1 MRDLNEDAGTVA
13 GFSIATAGATMRQV
27 YEDMDTF
34 DDNVVRF
41 LAFDVSDKPYAASI
55 AFIAR
60 VIESMRLRK
69 SLKIIRFFH
78 YAKTAPPLRVRRQN
92 TWSAPYTGAH
102 SEPPVINTSKWT
114 APIAHNFDRKHSN
127 FEDYLE
133 GHLDV
138 MPPALEGIRVIEITE
153 ALAGPYCA
161 MLLGDLGADV
171 IKVERPG
178 IGDQSRSWGPPFIGS
193 ESAYFLATNRNKR
206 SLTLN
211 YDQAHGREILQRL
224 IAAADIVMFNN
235 PSLASLARRGMD
247 PDTLCKQHP
256 RLIYCAISGYG
267 FSGPKAG
274 LPGYDIIAQAEAGVW
289 SFTGNPDTQPVR
301 YPVAIADITCGI
313 YATIGILAAL
323 FAREK
328 TGRGQFLDTALLD
341 CQLTWLANIGSNY
354 LNAHESPQRWGNA
367 HPSIVPYQ
375 VFRGSDGRHF
385 VVAIGTEL
393 LWSRF
398 TRVLGAE
405 ETLGRDPRFASN
417 ALRTKHRN
425 ELILTLEGIL
435 QQSPS
440 ATWLEHLSKAQVP
453 AAAIQTVGEA
463 LNDPQTLARGLIVS
477 IEHPAIGVA
486 RSIANPVRL
495 SGTPPLYRLPPPML
509 GEHTE
514 AILRE
519 LRCSPDD
526 IAASSGN
533 SP

>member
-1 MRDLNEDAGTVA
+1 
-13 GFSIATAGATMRQV
+13 
-27 YEDMDTF
+27 MDVT
-34 DDNVVRF
+34 
-41 LAFDVSDKPYAASI
+41 S
-55 AFIAR
+55 
-60 VIESMRLRK
+60 
-69 SLKIIRFFH
+69 
-78 YAKTAPPLRVRRQN
+78 
-92 TWSAPYTGAH
+92 
-102 SEPPVINTSKWT
+102 PV
-114 APIAHNFDRKHSN
+114 
-127 FEDYLE
+127 
-133 GHLDV
+133 
-138 MPPALEGIRVIEITE
+138 LEGIRVIEVTE

-178 IGDQSRSWGPPFIGS
+178 VGDQSRSWGPPFVGS

-211 YDQAHGREILQRL
+211 YDQSQGREILQRL
-224 IAAADIVMFNN
+224 IGTADVVIFNN
-235 PSLASLARRGMD
+235 PSLQSLARRGVD
-247 PDTLCKQHP
+247 PDTLCKRYP

-289 SFTGNPDTQPVR
+289 SFTGNSDTEPVR

-323 FAREK
+323 FARER
-328 TGRGQFLDTALLD
+328 TGRGQFLDTALFD
-341 CQLTWLANIGSNY
+341 SQLTWLANIGSNY
-354 LNAHESPQRWGNA
+354 LNADQSPQRWGNA

-417 ALRTKHRN
+417 ALRTKHRD
-425 ELILTLEGIL
+425 ELIPMLEKLLT
-435 QQSPS
+435 QSPS
-440 ATWLEHLSKAQVP
+440 STWLERFAKAQIP

-463 LNDPQTLARGLIVS
+463 LTDPQTLARGLIVS
-477 IEHPAIGVA
+477 IEHPAIGIA
-486 RSIANPVRL
+486 RSIANPVRF
-495 SGTPPLYRLPPPML
+495 SATPAVYHLPPPML
-509 GEHTE
+509 GEHTGE
-514 AILRE
+514 VLRE
-519 LRCSPDD
+519 LQCSPEE
-526 IAASSGN
+526 IAAVIGN
-533 SP
+533 SLT